1 MARQQQQQQP
11 EAEGGS
17 RIRIDV
23 MKGTRVV
30 NYDEAV
36 CKLKRNNRPSRS
48 RSEAAHTFLLDLP
61 PTAYTS
67 SQEKRANKS
76 MKAQERE
83 THKHCW
89 RVAEGNQ
96 WQA

>member
-1 MARQQQQQQP
+1 
-11 EAEGGS
+11 
-17 RIRIDV
+17 